1 MFIINGITLYT
12 THAEAA
18 AHAAPDDVI
27 AMVGSS
33 SGYAIYYRVMS
44 PTEYKAWLA
53 AAH

>member
-1 MFIINGITLYT
+1 MFTIDGITLYT
-12 THAEAA
+12 TRSEAA

-27 AMVGSS
+27 AMVGST

-44 PTEYKAWLA
+44 PADYKAWIA